1 VAWNISLARLAA
13 GNGPASLLNA
23 DRERNEARGFVDSM
37 RIKTPD
43 VRTQA
48 GSLSGGNQQKVVLAR
63 WLACDA
69 RMLILDNPTRGI
81 DAGAKEEIYA
91 LIRDLADRGVGILVV
106 SDDLLELIGLSN
118 RILIMKDGAITAE
131 LDSPPAQKPQESTLV
146 ASMV

>member
-1 VAWNISLARLAA
+1 
-13 GNGPASLLNA
+13 
-23 DRERNEARGFVDSM
+23 
-37 RIKTPD
+37 
-43 VRTQA
+43 
-48 GSLSGGNQQKVVLAR
+48 
-63 WLACDA
+63 
-69 RMLILDNPTRGI
+69 
-81 DAGAKEEIYA
+81 